1 MPPDEGRTRT
11 SVGGSEAES
20 TEEALS
26 DAAATA
32 GTDEIS
38 RSTEDSVA
46 TNKVTQ
52 AGVMPSWAPAI
63 YGMAV
68 VAPRAEM
75 IRTKYGSSSSGFVH
89 QGQKVTAMPDGD
101 TSVTEATDSATP
113 VNERHAEIE
122 AVEYN
127 AAVGSYDPFEEQHT
141 VAAAMCNR
149 FTQPI
154 AHWSKTVHA
163 KWFKI
168 LTKAEAVNYLTSRD
182 ATPRSASA
190 TKVMTNR

>member
-1 MPPDEGRTRT
+1 MPPDEGKTQT

-68 VAPRAEM
+68 AAPRAEM

-101 TSVTEATDSATP
+101 TSATEAIDGATP

-122 AVEYN
+122 AVEHN
-127 AAVGSYDPFEEQHT
+127 AAVGSYDPSPPARRRRRRRRRAAT
-141 VAAAMCNR
+141 ANPTAAAAADVVADADADADAASVL
-149 FTQPI
+149 I
-154 AHWSKTVHA
+154 A
-163 KWFKI
+163 
-168 LTKAEAVNYLTSRD
+168 
-182 ATPRSASA
+182 ATR
-190 TKVMTNR
+190 